1 MTEEKKRPDLSAS
14 WREARELVWEH
25 RYRLAVGLTL
35 MFFNRLLGIV
45 LPASSKVLIDDVI
58 GKQREELLWPLAIAA
73 LLSVSGAMLYARAG
87 RVTAGWLTA
96 VVLSGAV
103 AALGAW
109 KLVERSAAVPST
121 DPEDDPK
128 YRFQGHVARVTAPI
142 VATSGTGAELGRI
155 VFEFDGKR
163 HDLAARWSPEAD
175 LGEGRLATAAVD
187 TEVVIEFIDG
197 DVAFVEPWAVVEQRI

>member
-1 MTEEKKRPDLSAS
+1 MIRVIAVAAFLTGL
-14 WREARELVWEH
+14 L
-25 RYRLAVGLTL
+25 LAVRV
-35 MFFNRLLGIV
+35 MFFGVRRQL
-45 LPASSKVLIDDVI
+45 S
-58 GKQREELLWPLAIAA
+58 EEQPYHRKWPLAIAA

-197 DVAFVEPWAVVEQRI
+197 DVAFVEP